1 PSNATSVFLDIDAA
15 GDFSAGSSSE
25 YFTVSFDGVPWGGN
39 MTANYQDCN
48 LHSIVSNQDVTSLF
62 TPGSTVQVT
71 VISGPGVHD
80 LGCWPNDPSGMIA
93 DLTFN
98 FTGQATSACDSTA
111 TLNLTINNCG
121 CTDPLA
127 CNYDSLATVDDTSC
141 IYPTTSTLVVDTCM
155 TSYTWAAN
163 GTTYTQ
169 PGIYIHNGVGN
180 VGPTTQTFSYTG
192 SMQNYT
198 VPAGVTSITIDAY
211 GAQGGNNPQYD
222 GGKGAHMSGT
232 FSVTP
237 GQVLDIIVGGQGS
250 PGFTNSGWTGGG
262 GGGGTGVI
270 SSALP
275 LVIAGAG

>member
-1 PSNATSVFLDIDAA
+1 
-15 GDFSAGSSSE
+15 
-25 YFTVSFDGVPWGGN
+25 
-39 MTANYQDCN
+39 
-48 LHSIVSNQDVTSLF
+48 
-62 TPGSTVQVT
+62 
-71 VISGPGVHD
+71 
-80 LGCWPNDPSGMIA
+80 
-93 DLTFN
+93 
-98 FTGQATSACDSTA
+98 
-111 TLNLTINNCG
+111 
-121 CTDPLA
+121 
-127 CNYDSLATVDDTSC
+127 
-141 IYPTTSTLVVDTCM
+141 TLVVDTCM

-232 FSVTP
+232 FSVTA

-250 PGFTNSGWTGGG
+250 PGFSNGGWTGGG

-270 SSALP
+270 SNALP
-275 LVIAGAG
+275 LVIAGAGGGAGHSNGGQDGVTALDGTAGYGGYAGGINGGNGTNNTINNSSGGGLGFNAGV